1 MHFETIEH
9 RRVTIKQ
16 IVEDKERKR
25 AIKEYLRQ
33 LEVYEVMEKDKIVID
48 KNITD
53 DMFFVIY
60 SEDNKFIGVILMK
73 SINEKVGYLE
83 ISVPNPVWNM
93 RYGTEALHQFVKR
106 CKGMKILKLKE
117 DSDIVLRYK
126 IERPKI
132 FFGDTNQVNF
142 VNV

>member
-53 DMFFVIY
+53 DMF
-60 SEDNKFIGVILMK
+60 SL
-73 SINEKVGYLE
+73 L
-83 ISVPNPVWNM
+83 
-93 RYGTEALHQFVKR
+93 Q
-106 CKGMKILKLKE
+106 
-117 DSDIVLRYK
+117 
-126 IERPKI
+126 
-132 FFGDTNQVNF
+132 
-142 VNV
+142 